1 MTMPSSLLM
10 TMWMMLPANLPTDY
24 FELPPMP
31 MPMAQ
36 LHVLLLLLLME
47 QHQLPVST

>member
-10 TMWMMLPANLPTDY
+10 TMWMMWQANLPTDY
-24 FELPPMP
+24 FELPP